1 MTNKRTLPLIAVMT
15 MALATPVYAA
25 NDLTVPAVKEATV
38 ATPSAPQMPSTPAS
52 PSISANS
59 SSSNSSSSNS
69 GSSSSSSS
77 SSTNGS
83 GNSSSSSSTQANLNN
98 RLVNVAGF
106 DSAKQFT
113 GYFAN
118 LKRAVA
124 KGNLDAVAKRVSYP
138 LAVNQADGKRRSILN
153 EKQFLKEY
161 SSIMTSK
168 VRNALANQN
177 VNDVFIN
184 YRGVMV
190 GNGELWI
197 GVVGGKPGIYAVNQ

>member
-1 MTNKRTLPLIAVMT
+1 MTNKRTLPLIAVMA
-15 MALATPVYAA
+15 MALATPAYAA

-52 PSISANS
+52 PSIS
-59 SSSNSSSSNS
+59 SNSSSSNS

-77 SSTNGS
+77 SSSNG
-83 GNSSSSSSTQANLNN
+83 SSSSTQANLNN

-138 LAVNQADGKRRSILN
+138 LAVNQANGKRRSILN

-161 SSIMTSK
+161 NSIMTSK
-168 VRNALANQN
+168 VRNALASQN
-177 VNDVFIN
+177 VNDVFVN
-184 YRGVMV
+184 YRGVMI
-190 GNGELWI
+190 GDGELWI

>member
-1 MTNKRTLPLIAVMT
+1 MTNKRAIPLIAVMA
-15 MALATPVYAA
+15 MALATPAYAA

-38 ATPSAPQMPSTPAS
+38 ATPSAPQMPSTPS
-52 PSISANS
+52 TPSVS
-59 SSSNSSSSNS
+59 SSSSSSNS

-77 SSTNGS
+77 SSNSNNGS
-83 GNSSSSSSTQANLNN
+83 SSSSSSTQANLNN

-113 GYFAN
+113 GYFTN

-124 KGNLDAVAKRVSYP
+124 NGNRDAVAKRVSYP

-161 SSIMTSK
+161 NSIMTSK

>member
-1 MTNKRTLPLIAVMT
+1 MINKRTIPLIAVMA
-15 MALATPVYAA
+15 MALSTSAYAA

-38 ATPSAPQMPSTPAS
+38 ATPSVPQMPSTPS
-52 PSISANS
+52 VPSVS
-59 SSSNSSSSNS
+59 SSSNSNSTS

-77 SSTNGS
+77 SSSTGS
-83 GNSSSSSSTQANLNN
+83 SSASSSSESNLNN

-138 LAVNQADGKRRSILN
+138 LAVNGANGKKRSILN

-161 SSIMTSK
+161 NSIMTAK
-168 VRNALANQN
+168 VRNALAQQN
-177 VNDVFIN
+177 VNDVFVN